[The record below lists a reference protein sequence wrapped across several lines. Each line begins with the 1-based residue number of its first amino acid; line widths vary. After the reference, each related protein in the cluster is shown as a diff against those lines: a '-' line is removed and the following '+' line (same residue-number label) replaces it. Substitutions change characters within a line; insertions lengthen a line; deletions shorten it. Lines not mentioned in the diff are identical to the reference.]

1 MAGPAIRCLELGRAL
16 ARTGRTGPVT
26 VASLT
31 AATLADPDV
40 EVVAAADAAVL
51 RKLVARVGSVVVQ
64 GDVLGLHPWLADVG
78 RAARRRRLR
87 PLPPRAAG
95 AGPGAGGGPAARR
108 RPRRRAGAGP
118 CSWPG
123 PTSCSAPPSAAAGA
137 VDRSSRRAGPG
148 QPRRRTTPHRTS
160 PRLVAVVPFGAPD
173 APARPG
179 DRTAVAAA
187 IPNLAPGDRIVLWG
201 GGIYDWFDPG
211 TVIRAVGRLAA
222 DRPDLKLLFLG
233 TRHPAQGGVGA
244 ATAGRARALAGD
256 LGLLGTVVHFHDGW
270 VPHGERDRWM
280 SAATVA
286 VSAHLRH
293 LETEFSYRT
302 RLVDYL
308 WCGLPVI
315 TTAGDELAALR
326 GHLGR
331 RDGGAAGRRRCI
343 HGGLGGPARRRRPT
357 RSCCHGGPCGRPRT
371 GLVAGRRPA
380 GRLLRRAPQGTRPR
394 AGRGRPGA
402 ARCAR
407 ASPDHRV
414 AARAGGRRVTR
425 GRAAAAARPAPPA
438 PRPALSR
445 RAGRPARPTRP
456 RLRSRPRPR

>member
-31 AATLADPDV
+31 AATLADPGV

-64 GDVLGLHPWLADVG
+64 GDVLGLHPWLADVDVPLVVDAYDPFHLEQLEQG
-78 RAARRRRLR
+78 RELGEARRRAVVRDAV
-87 PLPPRAAG
+87 RALAVQLSRADLVLCASERQRAMWIG
-95 AGPGAGGGPAARR
+95 HLAALGRVN
-108 RPRRRAGAGP
+108 PVVYDASP
-118 CSWPG
+118 DL
-123 PTSCSAPPSAAAGA
+123 SA
-137 VDRSSRRAGPG
+137 
-148 QPRRRTTPHRTS
+148 
-160 PRLVAVVPFGAPD
+160 LVAVVPFGAPD
-173 APARPG
+173 TPARPG

-270 VPHGERDRWM
+270 VPHGDRDRWM

-302 RLVDYL
+302 RVVDYL
-308 WCGLPVI
+308 AAGLPVV
-315 TTAGDELAALR
+315 TTDVGGAREAVSEGKTGYVVPPRNADAMADRILRLLANPREREAM
-326 GHLGR
+326 GALGR
-331 RDGGAAGRRRCI
+331 QIAWEKFSCAAQLASVEQLYEELFAAAPLGRGNR
-343 HGGLGGPARRRRPT
+343 A
-357 RSCCHGGPCGRPRT
+357 SERPRRT
-371 GLVAGRRPA
+371 PA
-380 GRLLRRAPQGTRPR
+380 AYQQMPR
-394 AGRGRPGA
+394 
-402 ARCAR
+402 
-407 ASPDHRV
+407 
-414 AARAGGRRVTR
+414 
-425 GRAAAAARPAPPA
+425 
-438 PRPALSR
+438 
-445 RAGRPARPTRP
+445 
-456 RLRSRPRPR
+456 